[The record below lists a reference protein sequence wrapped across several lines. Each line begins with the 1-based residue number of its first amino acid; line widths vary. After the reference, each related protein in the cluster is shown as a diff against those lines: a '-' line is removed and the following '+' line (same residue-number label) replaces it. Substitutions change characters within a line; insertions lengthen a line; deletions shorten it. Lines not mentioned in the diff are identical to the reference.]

1 MDLVR
6 ALKDGKADD
15 YVPLATFDADAH
27 SSTFLQDG
35 VTEFTAAN
43 GQAIRPTPRSSL
55 HLVKR
60 FAHGCTEAF
69 HSNTGLLLVALSQ
82 GFASLMSVFVKMV
95 KEYSDPPVHPL
106 EVSARQGLDV
116 LSYL

>member
-27 SSTFLQDG
+27 SSFLQDD
-35 VTEFTAAN
+35 VTDFTAAN
-43 GQAIRPTPRSSL
+43 GQAIRQTPRSSL

-60 FAHGCTEAF
+60 IAHGCTEAF